1 VSKTL
6 REVNV
11 GPELDEHEVWEDF
24 ALPALRDLS
33 ENVQSICEYGFTEML
48 NNVIDHS
55 GSPAALLSIDRQP
68 SKVTL
73 LVHDRGIGIFRK
85 VQQALGLE
93 NEHAAVLELTK
104 GRFTTDPERHTGE
117 GIFFTCRMFDY
128 FSVVSGTVSLHF
140 RTGEQDWWM
149 EDTEPKEGST
159 VWMEIA
165 PDSKRT
171 TKGVFD
177 RFAGEEAGF
186 ELNSTVLSIRLL
198 QQSGGGLV
206 SRSQAR
212 RLLARMQ
219 QFRTVVLD
227 FEGVSGIGP
236 AFADEIFRVFARNHP
251 ATVLV
256 PVNASVD
263 VARMIAR
270 AIGRAN
276 GATPTA

>member
-1 VSKTL
+1 MPETL
-6 REVNV
+6 REVEV
-11 GPELDEHEVWEDF
+11 GPGLDEHEVWADF
-24 ALPALRDLS
+24 ALPALRDLP
-33 ENVQSICEYGFTEML
+33 ENVLSICEYGFTEML

-55 GSPAALLSIDRQP
+55 GSPTALLSIDREP
-68 SKVTL
+68 SKATL
-73 LVHDRGIGIFRK
+73 MVGDKGVGIFRK

-93 NEHAAVLELTK
+93 NEHEAVLELTK

-128 FSVVSGTVSLHF
+128 FSVMSGTVTLHF
-140 RTGEQDWWM
+140 KAGEQDWWM
-149 EDTEPKEGST
+149 EDREAKQGST

-165 PDSKRT
+165 PDSNRT
-171 TKGVFD
+171 TKEVFD
-177 RFAGEEAGF
+177 RFASQEAGF

-206 SRSQAR
+206 SRSQAK
-212 RLLARMQ
+212 RLLARTE
-219 QFRTVVLD
+219 QFKTVVLD
-227 FEGVSGIGP
+227 FDGVSSIGP

-251 ATVLV
+251 GIQLA
-256 PVNASVD
+256 PVNASAD